1 MPAGLCM
8 SQVSAGK
15 PTLACRECIIKD
27 TVGAKRA
34 GRQEQP
40 GSVSTVWGSVLA
52 LGILVGLDPMRIGIT
67 LLVISRP
74 RPVQNLLMFGA
85 GCMAACIPTLI
96 VPLTLLHAT
105 PMFKS
110 TAESWAKSST
120 GGYIQ
125 IGMGAVALTT
135 ATVLTVHFWVRQR
148 AKLPATDGGAS
159 TMVLDADTSTPV
171 SRLLARAKEEPEGG
185 TSLFRRLLRRGH
197 DAWESGALWVSFVIG
212 FSFAGA
218 PPDVALFL
226 LAIVVVSGAAVGTQI
241 TAAIAFIVGMLAVV
255 EIVLVSYL
263 AAPTKTEAV
272 LQRLHDWAWAHHRK
286 ILVAMCILAGVMLI
300 AKGLNTI

>member
-1 MPAGLCM
+1 M
-8 SQVSAGK
+8 SQVRAGK
-15 PTLACRECIIKD
+15 PTLACRDSINKN
-27 TVGAKRA
+27 TVSAKRA
-34 GRQEQP
+34 DRQEQP

-159 TMVLDADTSTPV
+159 TMVLDTDASTPV

-185 TSLFRRLLRRGH
+185 TSFFRRLLRRGH

-300 AKGLNTI
+300 AKGLNTV

>member
-1 MPAGLCM
+1 
-8 SQVSAGK
+8 
-15 PTLACRECIIKD
+15 
-27 TVGAKRA
+27 
-34 GRQEQP
+34 
-40 GSVSTVWGSVLA
+40 
-52 LGILVGLDPMRIGIT
+52 MRIGIT

-85 GCMAACIPTLI
+85 GCVTACIPTLI

-110 TAESWAKSST
+110 TAEAWAKSST

-125 IGMGAVALTT
+125 IGMGAIALTT
-135 ATVLTVHFWVRQR
+135 ATLLSVHFWVRQR
-148 AKLPATDGGAS
+148 AKLPAAEGSAVT
-159 TMVLDADTSTPV
+159 TVLDSEPQTPV
-171 SRLLARAKEEPEGG
+171 SRLLARAKEAPDDGK
-185 TSLFRRLLRRGH
+185 SFFRRLLRRGH

-226 LAIVVVSGAAVGTQI
+226 LAIVVVSGTAVGTQI
-241 TAAIAFIVGMLAVV
+241 TATIAFIVGMLAVV
-255 EIVLVSYL
+255 EVVLVSYL
-263 AAPTKTEAV
+263 AAPAKTEAV

-286 ILVAMCILAGVMLI
+286 ILVAMCVLAGIMLI
-300 AKGLNTI
+300 AKGLNTL

>member
-1 MPAGLCM
+1 M
-8 SQVSAGK
+8 
-15 PTLACRECIIKD
+15 
-27 TVGAKRA
+27 
-34 GRQEQP
+34 
-40 GSVSTVWGSVLA
+40 WGSVLA
-52 LGILVGLDPMRIGIT
+52 LGVLVGLDPMRLGIT

-85 GCMAACIPTLI
+85 GCVTACIPTLVI
-96 VPLTLLHAT
+96 PLTLLHLT

-125 IGMGAVALTT
+125 IGMGLVALTT
-135 ATVLTVHFWVRQR
+135 ATVLTVHFWARRR
-148 AKLPATDGGAS
+148 AKVSTPAGGTS
-159 TMVLDADTSTPV
+159 TLLSDADTSTPV
-171 SRLLARAKEEPEGG
+171 SRLLARARDAPAEGG
-185 TSLFRRLLRRGH
+185 SVFRRLLRRGH
-197 DAWESGALWVSFVIG
+197 DAWQDGSLWVSFVIG

-241 TAAIAFIVGMLAVV
+241 TATIAFVVGMLAVV

-263 AAPTKTEAV
+263 AAPAKTESI

-286 ILVAMCILAGVMLI
+286 ILVAMCVLAGAMLI
-300 AKGLNTI
+300 AKGLNTL

>member
-1 MPAGLCM
+1 
-8 SQVSAGK
+8 
-15 PTLACRECIIKD
+15 
-27 TVGAKRA
+27 
-34 GRQEQP
+34 
-40 GSVSTVWGSVLA
+40 
-52 LGILVGLDPMRIGIT
+52 MRLGIT

-85 GCMAACIPTLI
+85 GCVTACIPTLVI
-96 VPLTLLHAT
+96 PLTLLHLT

-125 IGMGAVALTT
+125 IGMGLVALTT
-135 ATVLTVHFWVRQR
+135 ATVLTVHFWSRRR
-148 AKLPATDGGAS
+148 AEVSTAAGGTS
-159 TMVLDADTSTPV
+159 TLVSDADTSTPV
-171 SRLLARAKEEPEGG
+171 SRLLARARDAPAEGG
-185 TSLFRRLLRRGH
+185 SVFRRLLRRGH
-197 DAWESGALWVSFVIG
+197 DAWQDGSLWVSFVVG

-241 TAAIAFIVGMLAVV
+241 TAAIAFVIGMLAVV

-263 AAPTKTEAV
+263 AAPAKTESV
-272 LQRLHDWAWAHHRK
+272 LQRLHDWAWTHHRK
-286 ILVAMCILAGVMLI
+286 ILVAMCVLAGSMLL
-300 AKGLNTI
+300 AKGLNSI

>member
-1 MPAGLCM
+1 M
-8 SQVSAGK
+8 SEVGAGK
-15 PTLACRECIIKD
+15 PTLACHDRPAQGID
-27 TVGAKRA
+27 RLKRTD
-34 GRQEQP
+34 RSERT
-40 GSVSTVWGSVLA
+40 GSVSAVWGSVLV

-85 GCMAACIPTLI
+85 GCAAACIPTLI
-96 VPLTLLHAT
+96 VPLALLHAT

-110 TAESWAKSST
+110 TAEGWAKSST

-135 ATVLTVHFWVRQR
+135 ATLLTVHFWVRQR
-148 AKLPATDGGAS
+148 AKLPASEGGAS
-159 TMVLDADTSTPV
+159 TTVVDTDTPTPV
-171 SRLLARAKEEPEGG
+171 SRLLARAKETPENGG
-185 TSLFRRLLRRGH
+185 SFFRRLLRRCH

-241 TAAIAFIVGMLAVV
+241 TAAIAFIIGMLAVV
-255 EIVLVSYL
+255 EIVLISYL
-263 AAPTKTEAV
+263 AAPTKTEAI
-272 LQRLHDWAWAHHRK
+272 LQRLHDWAWAQHRK
-286 ILVAMCILAGVMLI
+286 ILVAMCVLAGVMLI

>member
-1 MPAGLCM
+1 M
-8 SQVSAGK
+8 SQVGAGK

-27 TVGAKRA
+27 TVGAKRV

>member
-1 MPAGLCM
+1 MRKE
-8 SQVSAGK
+8 S
-15 PTLACRECIIKD
+15 D
-27 TVGAKRA
+27 
-34 GRQEQP
+34 RQEQP

-159 TMVLDADTSTPV
+159 TMVLDTDTSTPV
-171 SRLLARAKEEPEGG
+171 SRLLARAKEQPEGG
-185 TSLFRRLLRRGH
+185 TSFFRRLPRRGH

-286 ILVAMCILAGVMLI
+286 ILVAMCILAGIMLI